1 MLKEIAIEYFKEFSK
16 KNLES
21 LEHLLSED
29 VILED
34 WSTNAHGKAEDLDVN
49 RKLFESVKNINIQ
62 TVEMFE
68 DKNTIIAELQ
78 IEIDGGE
85 KLNIVD
91 IIRFDLERKI
101 KSIRAYKG

>member
-1 MLKEIAIEYFKEFSK
+1 M
-16 KNLES
+16 
-21 LEHLLSED
+21 
-29 VILED
+29 
-34 WSTNAHGKAEDLDVN
+34 DVN

-85 KLNIVD
+85 KLKIVD